1 MINDFN
7 PDKRLNKAPQAVPDE
22 RTNAPIVTTPEAF
35 HTPDEV
41 AAQQNLEA
49 TTATALK
56 QQTDANHLLTERT
69 RKSYWSKLNLSWPPG
84 KKEWLAAAVVV
95 VLIGGGSGAWALT
108 HHKAKVVPKPKTVV
122 VQAVAPAPV
131 TVPSALTGLLVNP
144 NLNQGPVTAVMIE
157 NSIDARPQS
166 GLSQAGVVF
175 EAIAEGGITRFLAL
189 FQDTAPDNVGPIR
202 SARPYYLQWAL
213 GFDAGYAHVGG
224 SPEAITDI
232 KDWGVRDL
240 DQFYNSAS
248 YHRVSSR
255 VAPHNVYTAIAT
267 LNQLE
272 ASKGYTSSAFTSFPR
287 KAEAPAKLPTA
298 ANINLNFSGPLYN
311 VLYQYDVTTNSYFR
325 SEGGAPHIDAN
336 TSTQLKPKVVIA
348 LVIPYSLGA
357 DGQHSVYNT
366 IGSGSVYV
374 FQDGIVATGQWA
386 KSSNSSQF
394 IFTDANGAIIKLN
407 PGQTWLTAVANATDV
422 TFAP

>member
-1 MINDFN
+1 MIDNFKPVQDSEPLLEAKTSSTDPFT
-7 PDKRLNKAPQAVPDE
+7 P
-22 RTNAPIVTTPEAF
+22 TNNEVF
-35 HTPDEV
+35 HTPEEV
-41 AAQQNLEA
+41 AGQQDSKAPANMLVEQPASEAKVSITAKHRNLWDR
-49 TTATALK
+49 LK
-56 QQTDANHLLTERT
+56 
-69 RKSYWSKLNLSWPPG
+69 LSWPPG
-84 KKEWLAAAVVV
+84 KKEWLAVAIIVAI
-95 VLIGGGSGAWALT
+95 IGGGLGAWALT
-108 HHKAKVVPKPKTVV
+108 HPKAKAVVSKPSTVV
-122 VQAVAPAPV
+122 TKAVVAAPV

-144 NLNQGPVTAVMIE
+144 NLNQGPVTGVMIE
-157 NSIDARPQS
+157 NSLDARPQS

-202 SARPYYLQWAL
+202 SARPYYLQWVL

-224 SPEAITDI
+224 SPEALTDI
-232 KDWGVRDL
+232 KNWNVRDL

-272 ASKGYTSSAFTSFPR
+272 ASKGYTSSTFTSFPR
-287 KAEAPAKLPTA
+287 KAEAPAKIPTA
-298 ANINLNFSGPLYN
+298 ANINLAVSGPLYN

-336 TSTQLKPKVVIA
+336 TGNQLKPKVVIA
-348 LVIPYSLGA
+348 LIIPFSIDS

-366 IGSGSVYV
+366 IGSGPVYI
-374 FQDGIVATGQWA
+374 FQDGIVTTGQWA
-386 KSSNSSQF
+386 KSSNGSQF
-394 IFTDANGAIIKLN
+394 IFTDDNGVIIKLN
-407 PGQTWLTAVANATDV
+407 PGQTWLTAIANTTGV